1 MSEGAA
7 EVGLIGDIGATNA
20 RFALVQPDGFTSTPR
35 VYALNDYA
43 SLFDALDAYLTEES
57 PPVRPARAV
66 LAVASPVTSDEVALT
81 NHAWEFSIAALR
93 RHLRLSQLRVLNDF
107 AAIALAIPH
116 LAEDDRIQIGP
127 GVPVKSAPI
136 GIIGPGTGLGVSAL
150 APAPGGAV
158 AIAGEGGHVTMAPA
172 NAREGAILDLM
183 RARYDHVSAERVLSG
198 PGLVNLY
205 NTLCEL
211 ARLPAA
217 PLTPTQITSPRIWNE
232 DPRAKEATTIFCAM
246 LGTVAGNLALTL
258 GARGGIYIAGG
269 IVPALGAFFAQ
280 SEFRS
285 RFEDKGR
292 MRGYLAAIPTY
303 VIMRPLPAL
312 IGAAAV
318 LREAAAAPAERP
330 AEFPPPRS

>member
-1 MSEGAA
+1 MSKGAA

-20 RFALVQPDGFTSTPR
+20 RFALLQPDGSTSTPR
-35 VYALNDYA
+35 VYALDDYA
-43 SLFDALDAYLTEES
+43 SLFDALDAYLTGES

-93 RHLRLSQLRVLNDF
+93 RHLRLGQLRVLNDF

-116 LAEDDRIQIGP
+116 LAENDRIQIGP
-127 GVPVKSAPI
+127 GVPVKGAPI

-150 APAPGGAV
+150 APGPGGAV

-172 NAREGAILDLM
+172 TARESAILDLM
-183 RARYDHVSAERVLSG
+183 RKRYDHVSAERVLSG

-205 NTLCEL
+205 DALCEL
-211 ARLPAA
+211 AQLPAA
-217 PLTPTQITSPRIWNE
+217 PLPPTQITSPRIWQE
-232 DPRAKEATTIFCAM
+232 DPRANEATAIFCAM
-246 LGTVAGNLALTL
+246 LGTVAGNFALTL
-258 GARGGIYIAGG
+258 GARGGIYIVGG
-269 IVPALGAFFAQ
+269 IVPALGAFLAQ
-280 SEFRS
+280 SEFRA

-318 LREAAAAPAERP
+318 LREAAAAAEGT
-330 AEFPPPRS
+330 AD